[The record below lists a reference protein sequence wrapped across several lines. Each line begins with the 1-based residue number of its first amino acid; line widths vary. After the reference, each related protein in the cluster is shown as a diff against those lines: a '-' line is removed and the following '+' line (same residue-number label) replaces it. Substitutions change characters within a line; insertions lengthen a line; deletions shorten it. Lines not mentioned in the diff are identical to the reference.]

1 MTQFQEMAV
10 VWLSGLASMLP
21 LGYAF
26 GAGMLAAV
34 NPCGFAM
41 LPAYL
46 SLYLGVDDGPAAQ
59 PNVLRRL
66 GRAVLVGGTVSSG
79 FVLLFAAVGLI
90 ISAGGYALVNAMPWL
105 GALMGVVMIV
115 LGFLLLLGR
124 TVSPATFER
133 IAASLSTSPQRSIRG
148 FFLFGLAYGIASLG
162 CTLPVFLVAVGGA
175 LTGAGPVQGLTRFIL
190 YSLGMATIIVSLTV
204 TLSLFKAGLVGLLR
218 RAMPYV
224 HSAAAVLVLLAGFW
238 IVFYWSDQLLG

>member
-10 VWLSGLASMLP
+10 VWLSGLAAVLP

-26 GAGMLAAV
+26 GAGMIAAV

-46 SLYLGVDDGPAAQ
+46 SIYLGVDDGTAQ
-59 PNVLRRL
+59 PNSLRRL
-66 GRAVLVGGTVSSG
+66 GRAVLVGATVSSG
-79 FVLLFAAVGLI
+79 FVLLFAVAGLI
-90 ISAGGYALVNAMPWL
+90 ISAGGYLLINAMPWL
-105 GALMGVVMIV
+105 GALMGVVMIG
-115 LGFLLLLGR
+115 LGLLLLLGR
-124 TVSPATFER
+124 TFSPAAFDR
-133 IAASLSTSPQRSIRG
+133 VAASLSTSPERSIRG

-175 LTGAGPVQGLTRFIL
+175 LTGGGPVHGLVQFVS

-204 TLSLFKAGLVGLLR
+204 ALSLFKAGLVGLLR

-224 HSAAAVLVLLAGFW
+224 HSAAAVLLLLAGFW
-238 IVFYWSDQLLG
+238 IVLYWSPQLLG